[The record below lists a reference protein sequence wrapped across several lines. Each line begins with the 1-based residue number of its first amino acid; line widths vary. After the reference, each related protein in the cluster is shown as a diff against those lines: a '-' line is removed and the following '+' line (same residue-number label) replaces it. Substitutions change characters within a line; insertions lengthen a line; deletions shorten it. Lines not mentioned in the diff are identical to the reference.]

1 MPVHLIAT
9 IEFMV
14 QLNDDYDDDN
24 DDDDEEEERMV
35 VCEAT
40 QQGLLCWSSDLVT

>member
-24 DDDDEEEERMV
+24 DEEEE
-35 VCEAT
+35 EEEED
-40 QQGLLCWSSDLVT
+40 GS